1 MEGVSYSIIQLFMN
15 MYLKTETINMS
26 RIHVNKELE
35 KVKVNSG

>member
-1 MEGVSYSIIQLFMN
+1 